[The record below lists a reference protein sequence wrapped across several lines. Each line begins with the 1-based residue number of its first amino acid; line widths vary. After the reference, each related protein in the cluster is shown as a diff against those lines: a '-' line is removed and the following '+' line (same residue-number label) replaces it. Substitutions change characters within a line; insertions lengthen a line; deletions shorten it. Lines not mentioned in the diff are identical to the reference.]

1 MKVTVITA
9 AYNSAS
15 TIRDTLESVVGQDYP
30 YVEYVVIDG
39 RSSDETLS
47 IIKKYSNRITK
58 IISEPDQGIYDAINK
73 GIRAASGDIIAILH
87 ADDVYAHPQVL
98 SRVVQTMQSNHV
110 DAVYG
115 DLLYVQRDHPDK
127 VVRHWKSGSYHHGRF
142 LKGWMPPHPSFFLK
156 LSCYEKHG
164 TYTDK
169 LFSAADYELML
180 RMLHKYRVSVA
191 YLPEVLVRMRV
202 GGVSNKS
209 LKNRI
214 RANREDREAWRMNGL
229 HPGLLTLIRKP
240 LSKLK
245 QFIFKWRA

>member
-15 TIRDTLESVVGQDYP
+15 TIRDTLESVLGQDYSDI
-30 YVEYVVIDG
+30 EYVVIDG
-39 RSSDETLS
+39 ASTDDTLT
-47 IIKKYSNRITK
+47 IIKSYANRISR
-58 IISEPDQGIYDAINK
+58 IISEPDLGIYNAINK

-87 ADDVYAHPQVL
+87 ADDVFAHTQVL

-115 DLLYVQRDHPDK
+115 DLQYVQRDHLDK
-127 VVRHWKSGSYHHGRF
+127 VVRHWKSGTYRHGLF

-156 LSCYEKHG
+156 RSCYNQHG
-164 TYTDK
+164 LYTDK
-169 LFSAADYELML
+169 LVSAADYELML

-214 RANREDREAWRMNGL
+214 RANREDREAWRINGL

-240 LSKLK
+240 LSKLQ
-245 QFIFKWRA
+245 QFIFK

>member
-15 TIRDTLESVVGQDYP
+15 TIRDTLDSVLGQDYSDL
-30 YVEYVVIDG
+30 EYVVIDG
-39 RSSDETLS
+39 ASKDETLT
-47 IIKKYSNRITK
+47 IIKSYSNRIST
-58 IISEPDQGIYDAINK
+58 IISEPDRGIYDAINK
-73 GIRAASGDIIAILH
+73 GIRAATGDIIAILH
-87 ADDVYAHPQVL
+87 ADDVFAHAHVL
-98 SRVVQTMQSNHV
+98 SHVVQKMESGNV

-115 DLLYVQRDHPDK
+115 DLLYVQRDNLEK
-127 VVRHWKSGSYHHGRF
+127 VVRHWKSGTYRHGLF

-156 LSCYEKHG
+156 RGCYEQYG
-164 TYTDK
+164 LYTDK
-169 LFSAADYELML
+169 LVSAADYELML
-180 RMLHKYRVSVA
+180 RMLHKHRVSVA

-202 GGVSNKS
+202 GGVSNRS
-209 LKNRI
+209 FKNRI

-245 QFIFKWRA
+245 QFIFK

>member
-39 RSSDETLS
+39 TSSDETLS

-98 SRVVQTMQSNHV
+98 SRVVQSMQSNHV

-127 VVRHWKSGSYHHGRF
+127 VVRHWKSGSYHHGLF

-156 LSCYEKHG
+156 RSCYERHG
-164 TYTDK
+164 IYTDK
-169 LFSAADYELML
+169 LVSAADYELML

-245 QFIFKWRA
+245 QFIFKWQA